1 VADADASRR
10 HAVLGGPAIATR
22 DGTLREV
29 SDTGTHAEL
38 AGRLDVDRTQT
49 KRPVGRERVMTTLAG
64 RVRGQNKPAVLVALS
79 LAAFIISLDVTIVN
93 VALPTLVRT
102 LGATT
107 SQLQWV
113 VDAYSLV
120 FAAFVLAAGSLSDR
134 QGRKGTL
141 LVGLAVFAAGSLA
154 GALVD
159 TTTELIAARVLMGL
173 GAALMFPSTLS
184 LLVNVF
190 TERGERAMA
199 IGLWGATT
207 GVGIAMGPIV
217 GGWLLEHYWWGSIFG
232 FMTAVALVIAL
243 LVAWAVP
250 TSRDPRTPR
259 VDWRGFA
266 LSSVAMAVLI
276 LGVIEAPDWGWGSVG
291 AISTITAGVVLL
303 AAFVLFEQRT
313 DHPMLDVALFRNP
326 RFTAA
331 SGSVA
336 ISFFALQGFIFL
348 VTQYFQF
355 IKAYSPLGTGV
366 RLLPVAGSVAVSSV
380 VGTKLAVRVGNKVIV
395 ATGLLSFAT
404 GLLWT
409 ATVSASTSFSTIVLQ
424 MLFLGT
430 GMGLTSAPA
439 TEAIMG
445 AVPKAKAGVGSAV
458 NDATRLFGG
467 TLGVA
472 VIGSIAASLYRNR
485 LAAHVPAHL
494 PVRATSAARESVGGA
509 LIASHVLSRAGLPQA
524 GHALAQDATGA
535 FLHSLAG
542 GCIVAAGVSIAGAV
556 MAALFLPARPKA
568 ESAEQPSRSDEVAL
582 GDMATSETVW
592 EPAAIGAHTDIA

>member
-1 VADADASRR
+1 
-10 HAVLGGPAIATR
+10 
-22 DGTLREV
+22 
-29 SDTGTHAEL
+29 
-38 AGRLDVDRTQT
+38 
-49 KRPVGRERVMTTLAG
+49 MTTSAQTQGG
-64 RVRGQNKPAVLVALS
+64 RNRLAVLVALS
-79 LAAFIISLDVTIVN
+79 LAAFVISLDVTIVN

-107 SQLQWV
+107 TQLQWV

-141 LVGLAVFAAGSLA
+141 LVGLAVFASGSLA
-154 GALVD
+154 GTLVN
-159 TTTELIAARVLMGL
+159 TTTELIAARAVMGL

-184 LLVNVF
+184 LLVNIF
-190 TERGERAMA
+190 TERGERAKA

-217 GGWLLEHYWWGSIFG
+217 GGWLLGHFWWGSIFG
-232 FMTAVALVIAL
+232 FMAGVALAIGL
-243 LVAWAVP
+243 LVASAVP
-250 TSRDPRTPR
+250 GSRDPLTPP
-259 VDWRGFA
+259 VDWRGFG
-266 LSSVAMAVLI
+266 LSSIAMVVLI
-276 LGVIEAPDWGWGSVG
+276 LGVIEAPDWGWRSTA
-291 AISTITAGVVLL
+291 AISTMTAGVILL
-303 AAFVLFEQRT
+303 ALFVFFERRT
-313 DHPMLDVALFRNP
+313 DRPMLDVSLFHNP

-348 VTQYFQF
+348 ITQYFQF
-355 IKAYSPLGTGV
+355 IKTYSPLGTGV
-366 RLLPVAGSVAVSSV
+366 RLLPVASAVAVTSV
-380 VGTKLAVRVGNKVIV
+380 VGTKLAVRIGNKAIV
-395 ATGLLSFAT
+395 SAGLLCFAT

-409 ATVSASTSFSTIVLQ
+409 GTVSASTSYTTIVFQ
-424 MLFLGT
+424 MLFLGA

-472 VIGSIAASLYRNR
+472 VIGSIAASLYSSR
-485 LAAHVPAHL
+485 LASTAPIHL
-494 PVRATSAARESVGGA
+494 PVRAISAAKESVGGA
-509 LIASHVLSRAGLPQA
+509 LIASRSLTSGGFPQA
-524 GHALAQDATGA
+524 GRALASSASEA

-542 GCIVAAGVSIAGAV
+542 GCVVAAGVTVTGAL
-556 MAALFLPARPKA
+556 MAVLFLPARPTG
-568 ESAEQPSRSDEVAL
+568 E
-582 GDMATSETVW
+582 
-592 EPAAIGAHTDIA
+592 